1 MSSNDDSNVIKS
13 SYFKQQLTS
22 LEQQLPSILDD
33 FEKYYIFYNMNPSN
47 NEYQNLF
54 ENIKNNLNDVN
65 TKIMNIGKGVDK
77 SLDDLNSKLKSID
90 IHIQEEKT
98 LNTKLKGKLGIIKQ
112 KENSSNILIDN
123 YKQVYDMHYLQIW
136 ALFFSI
142 IAASF
147 AIIKIS
153 KNKISL

>member
-1 MSSNDDSNVIKS
+1 M
-13 SYFKQQLTS
+13 SYFKQQLSS

-98 LNTKLKGKLGIIKQ
+98 LNTKLKGKLGIITQ

-123 YKQVYDMHYLQIW
+123 YKQVYDMHYLQNW